1 MIKCDDT
8 DYVGWKDMSLD
19 VPYTVLIASLN
30 KKYSYE
36 DLRYKDAY
44 VDQYYDLII
53 SCTTG
58 TNHIDNRDI
67 PLLKLEPEDC
77 KDIYSTA
84 EHTIGL
90 MLALLRNTVQS
101 CGDTEENR
109 DKYIGHTLHGKI
121 LGIVGYGRLG
131 KMVAKYAKCFGMKI
145 LTHDKTDPDQ
155 NLEDLLRHS
164 DIVTC
169 HLKLTR
175 DTRHFFSYNEFEL
188 INGWFINT
196 SRGEIVNTE
205 ALAEALENGNVKG
218 ASLDV
223 VDKPELLIK
232 PKIYYP
238 IGNDAMV
245 EPKYAAIY
253 HADTSMEM
261 KYIGPYF
268 TENLII
274 TPHIGGN
281 TIEDRKATQ
290 EIMKRKLIKWLE
302 VFK

>member
-1 MIKCDDT
+1 MIIYDDKRFIEW
-8 DYVGWKDMSLD
+8 DDA
-19 VPYTVLIASLN
+19 VPRNKNVLLASLN
-30 KKYSYE
+30 KKYSHE
-36 DLRYKDAY
+36 DLKLLMPH
-44 VDQYYDLII
+44 VIV

-58 TNHIDNRDI
+58 TDHIDNQDI

-84 EHTIGL
+84 EHTMGL

-101 CGDTEENR
+101 CGDIEKNR
-109 DKYIGHTLHGKI
+109 DKYMGHTLHGKT
-121 LGIVGYGRLG
+121 LGIVGYGRVG

-155 NLEDLLRHS
+155 NLEDILTHS

-169 HLKLTR
+169 HLKLNR
-175 DTRHFFSYNEFEL
+175 DTRHYFSYNEFEL
-188 INGWFINT
+188 MNGWFINT

-218 ASLDV
+218 AALDV
-223 VDKPELLIK
+223 IDKPGLLTKPRLYIK
-232 PKIYYP
+232 QSDDAETILDKIDNWDINYLPCLEYDD
-238 IGNDAMV
+238 IHM
-245 EPKYAAIY
+245 IY
-253 HADTSMEM
+253 G
-261 KYIGPYF
+261 KF
-268 TENLII
+268 TKNVII

-290 EIMKRKLIKWLE
+290 EIMKRKLVEFLE
-302 VFK
+302 NQK